1 MIRSVGNWRAIC
13 QYEGHRPADSDQ
25 DCAANAHCCNT
36 MTINEIAQPLKPR
49 LLAVSRIVLRYERAW
64 LSVSYVYFLLSHLGK
79 IIT

>member
-13 QYEGHRPADSDQ
+13 QYEGHRTADSDQ

-49 LLAVSRIVLRYERAW
+49 LLTTSLVVLRYERAR
-64 LSVSYVYFLLSHLGK
+64 LSVSSAYFLLLHLGK
-79 IIT
+79 IIA